1 MDWGNPSW
9 GWLNDDF
16 PGDPVEFPMQFEHE
30 LSKIVPGFPCGML
43 VCDWF
48 DKLPPF
54 HPYFLG
60 FFRRRKYPIDFGE
73 WLAAAV
79 VAMLGA
85 QDLER

>member
-1 MDWGNPSW
+1 
-9 GWLNDDF
+9 
-16 PGDPVEFPMQFEHE
+16 
-30 LSKIVPGFPCGML
+30 ML